1 MLETFAAT
9 NVTIMPTNLSL
20 INDTL
25 SGNSTPHVLL
35 DHVGYGTNVSKIA
48 NVLVLTT
55 ATKGLIMFYNVLV
68 LVIGVFANIGV
79 LYLSLRHSKFI
90 LNIWQNRKIKL
101 EMLYLIAKLKTKYI
115 TIYIIVLVMTH
126 ESIHC

>member
-1 MLETFAAT
+1 MLETLAAT

-90 LNIWQNRKIKL
+90 FYI
-101 EMLYLIAKLKTKYI
+101 EYLAN
-115 TIYIIVLVMTH
+115 
-126 ESIHC
+126 